1 MREILSQSGVEV
13 RSKYNPARVGRTL
26 GAISDEDGE
35 TQVKVSFNGEG
46 TRWVLI
52 DELELAINDL
62 DETTIVSQGRFSPSR
77 LLRRVLTSVQLS
89 GDLSE
94 MIYSLDMTNTE
105 FMPHQFKPLLALL
118 DSPSRGVLIADEVGL
133 GKTIEAGL
141 IWTEL
146 RFRTNANTLLVV
158 CPAMLTEKWKLELA
172 RRFGTSATVMKPA
185 ELLEWLEAPSQQAQS
200 RAIICSMQGMRP
212 PRGWDDDKEKEVSRK
227 PSARLARKLEE
238 LQDTPL
244 FDLTVVDEAHYLR
257 NEETSSA
264 VLGRLL
270 RPVSEHFVLLSATP
284 VNTRSDDL
292 FNLVSLVDPNQ
303 FQFRRQFEDVLQ
315 ANRPLVLA
323 ANLLKSAD
331 CTAGEVAERL
341 AEAEAGWL
349 LEDSEGLKDLRQE
362 IDALPESQALTP
374 GDRVAFSERLQRINL
389 LGHAIVRSRKREV
402 FEKRVKRKV
411 YYREAVMTAAES
423 ALYRL
428 VSEAIISYAMGHA
441 GVEGFL
447 LAMPQQQ
454 MSSCM
459 YAAAKHWKVG
469 LYDPAAEEELAFEAL
484 GDIGERDSR
493 PVSQFVESAI
503 RGRVNMDA
511 LRADDSKF
519 NLLLEILREQ
529 ERQSPGEK
537 VLVFSF
543 FRDTLAYLKQRLE
556 EVGFP
561 CTIVQGGDDK
571 QATIDGFRD
580 DPTRRVLLATE
591 VAAEGVDLQF
601 MRLLV
606 NYDLPWNPM
615 RVEQRIGR
623 IDRIG
628 QKAEAIAVFN
638 LVYGDTIDSRIL
650 ARLFQRLKLF
660 EESIGSTEDIVG
672 GAINELTQHLLSA
685 SLSEQEQEEALQQ
698 AWFAIEQ
705 RKRDLAQVEESESDL
720 IGLGDYVRDRVIR
733 AHDRRRTISDADL
746 LAHIQ
751 DYLDSEA
758 PGYQLRLNGGEQICG
773 ELKLPAA
780 LAADLM
786 HYRESHRLQRSRL
799 EGGHTEPILVRNHVD
814 AGGSP
819 GRFELINQFHP
830 LVRMIADGS
839 KPPGGTIL
847 HALEV
852 ASAALHAPVPAGDYA
867 FCAEAWRFTGVRQ
880 ESTIRSAFVSLVDGT
895 PLPAEDAFDLL
906 NAMRASG
913 RDWVRAADELSE
925 PKLVVE
931 KIDGAR
937 RQLERARRREL
948 ERHRTE
954 NADRARIQRQS
965 IIRNR
970 DHRVMQIEHAIRG
983 HQAAGRANLEKAD
996 RARQERIRE
1005 QAGVQ
1010 LARIDSREQ
1019 MASSEISLVAGVVR
1033 VKA

>member
-1 MREILSQSGVEV
+1 MRKIFGQSGIEV
-13 RSKYNPARVGRTL
+13 RSRYNPARVGKTL
-26 GAISDEDGE
+26 GAVTEEDGE
-35 TQVKVSFNGEG
+35 VHVKVSFNGEG

-52 DELELAINDL
+52 DELELASEDL
-62 DETTIVSQGRFSPSR
+62 DETTLVCEGRFSPSS

-118 DSPSRGVLIADEVGL
+118 DSPSRGILIADEVGL

-146 RFRTNANTLLVV
+146 RFRTNATTMLVV

-172 RRFGTSATVMKPA
+172 RRFGTSATVMKPG
-185 ELLEWLEAPSQQAQS
+185 ELLEWIESPSQQPQS

-212 PRGWDDDKEKEVSRK
+212 PRGWDDDEEPSKK
-227 PSARLARKLEE
+227 PSAKLARKLLE

-257 NEETSSA
+257 NEETASA

-270 RPVSEHFVLLSATP
+270 RPVSEHFILLSATP

-303 FQFRRQFEDVLQ
+303 FQFRRQFEDVLH
-315 ANRPLVLA
+315 ANRPLVIA
-323 ANLLKSAD
+323 ANLLKRAD

-341 AEAEAGWL
+341 AEAEEGWL
-349 LEDSEGLKDLRQE
+349 LEDSEGLKWLRRE
-362 IDALPESQALTP
+362 VDALPSDQVLAA
-374 GDRVAFSERLQRINL
+374 GDRVEYSERLQRINL
-389 LGHAIVRSRKREV
+389 LGQAVVRSRKREV
-402 FEKRVKRKV
+402 FEKRVRRKV
-411 YYREAVMTAAES
+411 FYREAAMTAAES
-423 ALYRL
+423 ALYQA
-428 VSEAIISYAMGHA
+428 VSEAIIAYAMGHA

-459 YAAAKHWKVG
+459 YAAAKHWNVG
-469 LYDPAAEEELAFEAL
+469 AYDPDEEEEFAFDSL
-484 GDIGERDSR
+484 GELREGDSR
-493 PVSQFVESAI
+493 PVRQFVESAI
-503 RGRVNMDA
+503 RGRVDLDA

-519 NLLLEILREQ
+519 NLLLEILREH
-529 ERQSPGEK
+529 EKQSPGEK

-543 FRDTLAYLKQRLE
+543 FRDTLAYLRQRLE

-561 CTIVQGGDDK
+561 CSIVQGGDDK
-571 QATIDGFRD
+571 QAGIDGFRD
-580 DPTRRVLLATE
+580 DPTRRILLATE

-628 QKAEAIAVFN
+628 QKAEAITVFN

-660 EESIGSTEDIVG
+660 EESIGSTEDVVG
-672 GAINELTQHLLSA
+672 GAINELTKHLLSA
-685 SLSEQEQEEALQQ
+685 QLSEKEQEEALQQ

-705 RKRDLAQVEESESDL
+705 RKRDMAQVEESEADL
-720 IGLGDYVRDRVIR
+720 VGLGDYVRDRVIR

-751 DYLDSEA
+751 DYLESEA
-758 PGYQLRLNGGEQICG
+758 PGGYQLRLDGGERICG

-780 LAADLM
+780 LAADLL
-786 HYRESHRLQRSRL
+786 HYREARRLQRSRL
-799 EGGHTEPILVRNHVD
+799 EGGHAESILVRNHVD

-830 LVRMIADGS
+830 LVRMIAEAS
-839 KPPGGTIL
+839 KPPAGQIL

-852 ASAALHAPVPAGDYA
+852 AICELHAPLRPGDYA

-895 PLPAEDAFDLL
+895 PMPSEDAFDLL

-913 RDWVRAADELSE
+913 RDWVRASDELPE
-925 PKLVVE
+925 AKLVVDR
-931 KIDGAR
+931 IDTAR
-937 RQLERARRREL
+937 RQLERARRREF

-970 DHRVMQIEHAIRG
+970 DHRVTQIEHAIRG
-983 HQAAGRANLEKAD
+983 HQVAGRTNLEKAD

-1010 LARIDSREQ
+1010 IARIDSREQ
-1019 MASSEISLVAGVVR
+1019 MASSEIPLVAGVVR
-1033 VKA
+1033 VTA

>member
-1 MREILSQSGVEV
+1 MREILSQPGVEV
-13 RSKYNPARVGRTL
+13 RSKYNPARSGKTL

-35 TQVKVSFNGEG
+35 VQVKVSFSGEG
-46 TRWVLI
+46 ARWVLI
-52 DELELAINDL
+52 DELELASDEL
-62 DETTIVSQGRFSPSR
+62 DETTLVSEGRFSP
-77 LLRRVLTSVQLS
+77 LGILRRVLTSVQLS

-94 MIYSLDMTNTE
+94 MIYSLDMTNTD

-146 RFRTNANTLLVV
+146 RFRTNANTMLVV
-158 CPAMLTEKWKLELA
+158 CPAMLTDKWKLELA
-172 RRFGTSATVMKPA
+172 RRFGTSATVMKPG
-185 ELLEWLEAPSQQAQS
+185 ELLEWIEAPPQQAPS
-200 RAIICSMQGMRP
+200 RAIICSIQGLRP
-212 PRGWDDDKEKEVSRK
+212 PRGWDDDMEPSNK
-227 PSARLARKLEE
+227 PSARLARKLAE
-238 LQDTPL
+238 LQDTPI
-244 FDLTVVDEAHYLR
+244 FDLTVIDEAHYLR

-270 RPVSEHFVLLSATP
+270 RPISEYFVLLSATP
-284 VNTRSDDL
+284 VNTRNDDL
-292 FNLVSLVDPNQ
+292 FNLVSLVDPTQ
-303 FQFRRQFEDVLQ
+303 FQFRRQFEDVLH
-315 ANRPLVLA
+315 ANRPLVIA
-323 ANLLKSAD
+323 ANLLKRLN
-331 CTAGEVAERL
+331 CTAGEVSEQLATAE
-341 AEAEAGWL
+341 EGWL
-349 LEDSEGLKDLRQE
+349 LEESEGLKGLRRE
-362 IDALPESQALTP
+362 VDMLPQAAVLTA
-374 GDRVAFSERLQRINL
+374 GDRVDFSERLQRINL

-402 FEKRVKRKV
+402 FERRVKRKV
-411 YYREAVMTAAES
+411 YYREATMTAAES
-423 ALYRL
+423 ALYQL
-428 VSEAIISYAMGHA
+428 VSEAVITYTMGHA

-459 YAAAKHWKVG
+459 YAAANHWNVG
-469 LYDPAAEEELAFEAL
+469 PYSPEEDEELAFETM
-484 GDIGERDSR
+484 GEIREGDSR

-503 RGRVNMDA
+503 RGRVNLDA
-511 LRADDSKF
+511 LRADDSKLD
-519 NLLLEILREQ
+519 LLLEILREQ
-529 ERQSPGEK
+529 EKQNPGEK

-543 FRDTLAYLKQRLE
+543 FRATLAYLKQRLE

-571 QATIDGFRD
+571 QNKIDGFRD
-580 DPTRRVLLATE
+580 DPTKRILLATE

-650 ARLFQRLKLF
+650 ARLFRRLKLF
-660 EESIGSTEDIVG
+660 EESIGSTEDVVG
-672 GAINELTQHLLSA
+672 SAINELTQQLLSA
-685 SLSEQEQEEALQQ
+685 NLSEEEQEEALQQ
-698 AWFAIEQ
+698 TWFAIEQ
-705 RKRDLAQVEESESDL
+705 RKRDLAQVEESEADL
-720 IGLGDYVRDRVIR
+720 IGLGDYVRDRVVR
-733 AHDRRRTISDADL
+733 AHDRHRTISDADL

-758 PGYQLRLNGGEQICG
+758 PGYQLRLDGGERISG

-780 LAADLM
+780 VAVNLL
-786 HYRESHRLQRSRL
+786 HYREAHRLQRSRL
-799 EGGHTEPILVRNHVD
+799 EGGHAERILVRNHVD
-814 AGGSP
+814 AGGSV

-830 LVRMIADGS
+830 LVRMIADAPR
-839 KPPGGTIL
+839 PPAGTIL

-852 ASAALHAPVPAGDYA
+852 AAEDLHAPVCAGEYA

-895 PLPAEDAFDLL
+895 PMPAEDAFDLL

-913 RDWVRAADELSE
+913 RDWVRAADELPE
-925 PKLVVE
+925 AKLVVE
-931 KIDGAR
+931 RVDSAR
-937 RQLERARRREL
+937 RQLQRARRKEFD
-948 ERHRTE
+948 RHRTE
-954 NADRARIQRQS
+954 NSDRARIQRQS
-965 IIRNR
+965 IIRNCE
-970 DHRVMQIEHAIRG
+970 HRVTQIENAIRG
-983 HQAAGRANLEKAD
+983 HQAAGRSNLEKAD

-1019 MASSEISLVAGVVR
+1019 MTGSELPLVAGVVKVMR
-1033 VKA
+1033 